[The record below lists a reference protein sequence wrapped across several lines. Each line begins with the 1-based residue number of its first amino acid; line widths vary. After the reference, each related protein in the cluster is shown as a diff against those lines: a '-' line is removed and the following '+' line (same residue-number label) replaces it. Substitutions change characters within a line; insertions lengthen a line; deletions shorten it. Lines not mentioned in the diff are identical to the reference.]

1 MRTLITTLA
10 VTLFAAC
17 SSSPAPAPREETP
30 IAVAASTKI
39 TRVEPTLVCMVNNQ
53 YMGKAQIPVAVNGK
67 TYFGCCEMCKSRLAQ
82 DPTSRSAVDPVS
94 GATVDK
100 AEAVIGR
107 EASGGVVYFENEK
120 NLQLY
125 AAR

>member
-1 MRTLITTLA
+1 MRTFATLGILM
-10 VTLFAAC
+10 VAAC
-17 SSSPAPAPREETP
+17 TSAPAPAAPREEP
-30 IAVAASTKI
+30 PVVAAAPARI
-39 TRVEPTLVCMVNNQ
+39 TRVEPSLVCMVNNQ
-53 YMGKAQIPVAVNGK
+53 YMGKAQIPVAVDGK

-82 DPTSRSAVDPVS
+82 DPTSRAAVDPVS

-100 AEAVIGR
+100 AAAVIGR
-107 EASGGVVYFENEK
+107 DASGAVLYFESEK